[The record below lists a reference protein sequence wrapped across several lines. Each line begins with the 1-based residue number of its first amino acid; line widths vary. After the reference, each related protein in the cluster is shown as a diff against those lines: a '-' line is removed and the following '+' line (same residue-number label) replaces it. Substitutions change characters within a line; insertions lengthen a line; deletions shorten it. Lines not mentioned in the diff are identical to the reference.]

1 MSSNSSKQMTNYNKS
16 PTVSLKAMQSN
27 NSSPKTDNSKVDQL
41 LVKTNN
47 AKGIS
52 DEKTSI
58 GSQNANINENKELKE
73 IDVNQTKDESPEISF
88 SPSPKSQKTE
98 SDSQKSPKKFICDQS
113 MATTTNAYQPKRKFE
128 PPLSSD
134 ILKGLDKSRQIMA
147 EDNKDENDE
156 KRETQTS
163 DLPTLTTSSSLMANV
178 KSSLEVVVG
187 LSRKGVPAWMS
198 KPKDLRPKDS
208 KYKTTVGLEFIDK
221 LRKFYIYDN
230 ITIFDNLFE
239 EPNASRN
246 CLTIRNA
253 DYQQVYYVG
262 SVNNRTP
269 GTMTAFTL
277 KLVDQY
283 NRHIISVRKHWKSC
297 CFASH
302 KIDIECPPGIR
313 IGRMKQIRHF
323 FGTVEFV
330 ITDQKTKNT
339 KFFIRRQADT
349 KYKQE
354 FEIWTTKEMIG
365 TIIKRFEK
373 VSHKKHPNED
383 HYTRIGVPLNFRAED
398 KAIILSAGLIINFL
412 YLRQLKR
419 G

>member
-1 MSSNSSKQMTNYNKS
+1 MSNNSSKQMTNDNKS

-47 AKGIS
+47 TKGIS

-128 PPLSSD
+128 LPLSSD

-230 ITIFDNLFE
+230 ITIFTTYSKN
-239 EPNASRN
+239 
-246 CLTIRNA
+246 
-253 DYQQVYYVG
+253 Q
-262 SVNNRTP
+262 
-269 GTMTAFTL
+269 TL
-277 KLVDQY
+277 
-283 NRHIISVRKHWKSC
+283 
-297 CFASH
+297 
-302 KIDIECPPGIR
+302 
-313 IGRMKQIRHF
+313 
-323 FGTVEFV
+323 
-330 ITDQKTKNT
+330 
-339 KFFIRRQADT
+339 
-349 KYKQE
+349 
-354 FEIWTTKEMIG
+354 
-365 TIIKRFEK
+365 
-373 VSHKKHPNED
+373 
-383 HYTRIGVPLNFRAED
+383 RAI
-398 KAIILSAGLIINFL
+398 A
-412 YLRQLKR
+412 
-419 G
+419 